1 MSDDFR
7 MDWDRIARTG
17 TSEAV
22 LCDSKSAPQIDA
34 IVGEAIA
41 RGGRLLLTR
50 MDTAK
55 LAELAAPIRAAL
67 DYDPVSRTAIL
78 GPLPAPHGAPRV
90 AIVCGGT
97 SDVPVAGEA
106 QRTLAFAGEAA

>member
-67 DYDPVSRTAIL
+67 DYDPLSCEPEELRELSV
-78 GPLPAPHGAPRV
+78 V
-90 AIVCGGT
+90 ATMCGGRWT
-97 SDVPVAGEA
+97 HNPPPWD
-106 QRTLAFAGEAA
+106 